1 MEALIKHIGLAG
13 WRVLRGGLVLL
24 WLDMSLGLELRL

>member
-1 MEALIKHIGLAG
+1 MIALIKLGLAG
-13 WRVLRGGLVLL
+13 WRVLRGGLMLL